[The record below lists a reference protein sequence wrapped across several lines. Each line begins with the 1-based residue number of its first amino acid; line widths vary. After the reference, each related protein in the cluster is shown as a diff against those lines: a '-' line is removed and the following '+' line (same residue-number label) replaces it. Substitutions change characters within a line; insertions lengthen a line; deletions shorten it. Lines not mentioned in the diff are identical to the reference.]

1 MTEVEQGGYRLLIRE
16 MQPDERPRE
25 RLRDAGAG
33 SLSTSELLAILL
45 NTGIKGESVTTMAQ
59 RLLHECGGLTG
70 LMRMDFVELAS
81 VRGVGESKASKV
93 KAAFEL
99 GRRLSVLSDEGRP
112 RIESPEDV
120 VQLLGIEMAALQQE
134 QLRVVLLDTKNR
146 VLGTR
151 MVYQGS
157 ANSASIRSAE
167 VFRDAVRHNAVGIV
181 LVHNH
186 PSGDPTPS
194 SADVSVTSEL
204 VAAGDV
210 LDIKVLDHLIIG
222 QGRHVSLKRLG
233 LGFSK
238 QGGTRV

>member
-1 MTEVEQGGYRLLIRE
+1 MHEVEQAPYRLMIRE

-25 RLRDAGAG
+25 RLRSGGPAA
-33 SLSTSELLAILL
+33 LSNSELLAILL

-59 RLLHECGGLTG
+59 RLLHDCGGLTG
-70 LMRMDFVELAS
+70 LMRMEFVELAG

-99 GRRLSVLSDEGRP
+99 GRRLAAISDQGKP

-120 VQLLGIEMAALQQE
+120 VQLLGIEMAALEQE
-134 QLRVVLLDTKNR
+134 QLRVVLLDTKNHIQ
-146 VLGTR
+146 TSR

-157 ANSASIRSAE
+157 VNAASVRA
-167 VFRDAVRHNAVGIV
+167 AVRHNSVGIV

-194 SADVSVTSEL
+194 AADVNVTLDL
-204 VAAGDV
+204 VKAGDL
-210 LDIKVLDHLIIG
+210 LDIKLVDHLIIG

-233 LGFSK
+233 LGFPK
-238 QGGTRV
+238 